1 MPANTITGLEPGEV
15 FVHRNVANLVHPS
28 DLNLPSVLEYAIDV
42 LEVSHV
48 IVCGHYGCG
57 GIRAALDGERHGIID
72 HWLQPIRD
80 VAEQNQEELDR
91 LPDLATR
98 LNRVCEMSTR
108 NQVARLEQTPIVQW
122 AWKRGKRVRIHGWV
136 YRRTAL
142 RSQMQRAVSTGG
154 DRRPDAQE
162 AGVSSA
168 PVKWKSTETPTEFGA
183 SSEGFGRRLKGADF
197 PDVRVPSANAA
208 GSRNP

>member
-1 MPANTITGLEPGEV
+1 MLNDLFEKNRAWSEERRREDPHYFERLSNLQRPQYLWIGCSDSRVPANTITGLEPGEV

-28 DLNLPSVLEYAIDV
+28 DLNLLSVLEYAIDV

-80 VAEQNQEELDR
+80 VAEQNKDELDR
-91 LPDLATR
+91 VPDLTSR
-98 LNRVCEMSTR
+98 LKVVCEMSTR
-108 NQVARLEQTPIVQW
+108 NQVARLERTPIVQW

-136 YRRTAL
+136 YGLTDGL
-142 RSQMQRAVSTGG
+142 IS
-154 DRRPDAQE
+154 D
-162 AGVSSA
+162 
-168 PVKWKSTETPTEFGA
+168 
-183 SSEGFGRRLKGADF
+183 LKCS
-197 PDVRVPSANAA
+197 VPPL
-208 GSRNP
+208 NPKG